1 MSRDRIIHVALP
13 SGHVYDIR
21 IGSGALSALSSTARD
36 LKECKRALVI
46 SDENVGPAYG
56 KLVKK
61 RLEEVSYR
69 LNLQELMDRNIFEL
83 SGGEK
88 QQIVCGSVYAALPSV
103 IVMDEP
109 SSNLDMESIRKLQK
123 LIRMMKDEGK
133 TVLISEHRLWYLE
146 GIADRYVLLEDGRI
160 RQEFTPEAA
169 ADLSLEK
176 RKALGLR
183 AVKREQLYELRP
195 DMGLI
200 KQKSTGLEID
210 GLQFSRQMRQVLNVP
225 HLEIPSGAIV
235 AVIGENGAG
244 KSTLIKCLTGINA
257 FDAGEIRV
265 DGIDGPVVNHS
276 TLDAQKKGISTVY
289 QEVNLCPNLSVAENL
304 FIGREPK
311 TKLGT
316 IDWKTMTAKSNRII
330 KSLDLDIDV
339 TKNLEE
345 YSLALQQM
353 IAIARA
359 VDMDCKV
366 LILDEPTSSL
376 DDHEVEKLFVL
387 MRQLKEKG
395 VAIVFVT
402 HFLEQVYAVCDRI
415 TVLRNGI
422 LVGEYPIEELPR
434 VKLVAAMMGK
444 DFDDLAAVKS
454 EEKKDFTNVPVV
466 IDAQGMSHKGKIKP
480 FDLQIHK
487 GEVVGLTGLLGSG
500 RSELA
505 RVIYG
510 ADKNQTG
517 KLFVNGKEAKINA
530 PIDAMNLGMGLLPD
544 DRKAEGIIADLSVR
558 ENIILAMQAKRGMFK
573 LLPMSRQNEIADKYI
588 ELLQIKT
595 ASRETLI
602 GQLSG
607 GNQQKVILAR
617 WLATDPEF
625 LILDEPTRGI
635 DVGTKTEI
643 QKLVIE
649 LADQGKSLIFI
660 SSEIEEM
667 LRTCSKLV
675 VLRDG
680 QEVGEITEELTQGH
694 VMQSIAGGG
703 RNE

>member
-1 MSRDRIIHVALP
+1 MEH
-13 SGHVYDIR
+13 
-21 IGSGALSALSSTARD
+21 
-36 LKECKRALVI
+36 
-46 SDENVGPAYG
+46 NV
-56 KLVKK
+56 
-61 RLEEVSYR
+61 
-69 LNLQELMDRNIFEL
+69 
-83 SGGEK
+83 
-88 QQIVCGSVYAALPSV
+88 
-103 IVMDEP
+103 
-109 SSNLDMESIRKLQK
+109 
-123 LIRMMKDEGK
+123 
-133 TVLISEHRLWYLE
+133 VLTMR
-146 GIADRYVLLEDGRI
+146 GITMTFPGV
-160 RQEFTPEAA
+160 
-169 ADLSLEK
+169 
-176 RKALGLR
+176 KALDNVDLTLR
-183 AVKREQLYELRP
+183 K
-195 DMGLI
+195 G
-200 KQKSTGLEID
+200 EIMA
-210 GLQFSRQMRQVLNVP
+210 LM
-225 HLEIPSGAIV
+225 
-235 AVIGENGAG
+235 GENGAG

-257 FDAGEIRV
+257 FDAGEIHV

-415 TVLRNGI
+415 TVLRNGM

-454 EEKKDFTNVPVV
+454 EEKKDYTNVPVV

-544 DRKAEGIIADLSVR
+544 DRKAEGIVADLSVR
-558 ENIILAMQAKRGMFK
+558 ENIILAIQAKQGVLK
-573 LLPMSRQNEIADKYI
+573 KIPMAKQCEIADKYI
-588 ELLQIKT
+588 DLLQIKC

-602 GQLSG
+602 KQLSG
-607 GNQQKVILAR
+607 GNQQKVSIAK
-617 WLATDPEF
+617 WLSADCD
-625 LILDEPTRGI
+625 IIVIDEPT
-635 DVGTKTEI
+635 VGVDIGAKEYI
-643 QKLVIE
+643 HDLIWNLAKNEQKAVVLISSDMNEVIS
-649 LADQGKSLIFI
+649 LSRRMLIFKEKEIVAELKGEEFFQQPGEVI
-660 SSEIEEM
+660 SAKI
-667 LRTCSKLV
+667 
-675 VLRDG
+675 
-680 QEVGEITEELTQGH
+680 GEYFI
-694 VMQSIAGGG
+694 
-703 RNE
+703 